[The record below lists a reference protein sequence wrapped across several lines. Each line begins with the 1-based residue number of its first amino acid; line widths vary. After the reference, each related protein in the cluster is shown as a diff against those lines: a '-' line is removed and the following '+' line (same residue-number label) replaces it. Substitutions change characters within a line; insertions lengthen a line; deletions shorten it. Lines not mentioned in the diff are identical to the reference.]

1 MYDHTPFR
9 LCYDPCDRL
18 ETVDRFDR
26 RVVLHH
32 ITYHIPSYHIV
43 LKLKNENEIYGFL
56 RHAYFTVPV
65 IYPKKVVSYAYQVSF
80 CLRSRISSPPIPCQ
94 ISFFSNVLSGAV
106 RATTDKKPS
115 FINSSCL
122 VVLSCTGRSSRQFG
136 SPLLFL
142 FYRLHHAGAK
152 LERSL
157 GQT

>member
-65 IYPKKVVSYAYQVSF
+65 IYPKKVVSYAYQIPGILLPSVEDIFASDPLSDILLF
-80 CLRSRISSPPIPCQ
+80 KRVERSSP
-94 ISFFSNVLSGAV
+94 SN
-106 RATTDKKPS
+106 
-115 FINSSCL
+115 N
-122 VVLSCTGRSSRQFG
+122 
-136 SPLLFL
+136 
-142 FYRLHHAGAK
+142 
-152 LERSL
+152 
-157 GQT
+157 